1 MDNDMVSRQRKKD
14 IHDIWINQYLLK
26 NIILIG
32 NQDGLTGVLVFE
44 QECHGNWQ
52 PISVDWLI
60 IFRIGIP
67 EYLTINMC

>member
-1 MDNDMVSRQRKKD
+1 MTWLVSRQRKKD
-14 IHDIWINQYLLK
+14 IHDIWINWYLLK

-44 QECHGNWQ
+44 QECDGNWQ
-52 PISVDWLI
+52 PICVDWLI

>member
-14 IHDIWINQYLLK
+14 IHDIWINWYLLK

-32 NQDGLTGVLVFE
+32 NQDGLTGVLAFE

-52 PISVDWLI
+52 GYQLFIMSS
-60 IFRIGIP
+60 IGFLSI
-67 EYLTINMC
+67 C